1 VTSARER
8 AVESIGIKQQYGV
21 KMLAVVEKSATIK
34 STSLSNS
41 KNPTGR
47 AKAKSALFQVEAQ
60 KRKLKQPYSDIF
72 QLGRGVAT
80 QRGQNRLHLEGK
92 TSQITPPPFTQAL
105 DRLDFESEPSISRR
119 QGTTKKS
126 NFDDG
131 VTSTRERAV
140 ESIGIRQ
147 PYGGIFQYP

>member
-1 VTSARER
+1 LRLSRK
-8 AVESIGIKQQYGV
+8 IYGHCNV
-21 KMLAVVEKSATIK
+21 
-34 STSLSNS
+34 
-41 KNPTGR
+41 P
-47 AKAKSALFQVEAQ
+47 
-60 KRKLKQPYSDIF
+60 KRYSENDKL
-72 QLGRGVAT
+72 GTWVAT
-80 QRGQNRLHLEGK
+80 QRGQNRLYTEGK
-92 TSQITPPPFTQAL
+92 TSQITPPPTQAL
-105 DRLDFESEPSISRR
+105 DSLGFESEPSISRR